1 MLQWLRQYRRAA
13 LPGDISAGIVV
24 AMMMIPQ
31 GMAYALVAGLPP
43 VVGIYASIFPPLL
56 YALFGTSSTQSVG
69 PMAIISL
76 MTASTL
82 APLAAPGSALYGVLA
97 AQLALL
103 SGVVLLVC
111 GLLRIGFLAN
121 FFSRPVMSGFTIGS
135 ALVIAW
141 GQLRPLVGGAPSAPH
156 LPSALLGLGSLALLV
171 AARQYLAPLLRALRV
186 KPVAA
191 DIGAKLAPMFVVLGA
206 TALVPLLGLAG
217 RGVAITGAVP
227 SGLPGLNLA
236 TSANHWQALLQ
247 PALLIG
253 FMVFLISMSGAQ
265 ALALKRGGEKLASN
279 SELVG
284 LGAANIGSALS
295 GGFPVTGSI
304 SRSAVNFAAG
314 ANTQLASIITAGLLA
329 LALVAPT
336 GWLALLPLPTLA
348 ATIIVAVLGML
359 DLSTLRTAWRYDRA
373 DAAALLATAGGVLGL
388 GVEAGV
394 VVGVALSMGALIW
407 RASRPHIAV
416 LGRIHGTEHFRNI
429 DRYSAETTPGLLMMR
444 VDAGLFFGNV
454 EAVNERIDEE
464 LLDHAGTRHL
474 VLVLSAVNAI
484 DTSALFGLGELN
496 ASLRQRG
503 VVLHLAEVKGPVM
516 DRLKDSDLLQALSGQ
531 VFLSAAMAWDRLAG
545 SAAAGTPAARTPAA
559 GSPAAGSPAAG
570 TPVAGGSPEQA
581 V

>member
-1 MLQWLRQYRRAA
+1 MFSWLRNYRRAL

-43 VVGIYASIFPPLL
+43 VAGIYASIVPPVL

-97 AQLALL
+97 AQLAFL
-103 SGVVLLVC
+103 SGAVLLAC

-135 ALVIAW
+135 AILIAW
-141 GQLRPLVGGAPSAPH
+141 GQLRVLLGAAPPELHGPSA
-156 LPSALLGLGSLALLV
+156 ALGLGALALLV
-171 AARQYLAPLLRALRV
+171 WSRHFMAGALRRLGM
-186 KPVAA
+186 PPAAA
-191 DIGAKLAPMFVVLGA
+191 DIGGKLAPMLVVVGA
-206 TALVPLLGLAG
+206 TALVAVLHLDA
-217 RGVAITGAVP
+217 RGVATTGSVP
-227 SGLPGLNLA
+227 VGLPGLNLA
-236 TSANHWQALLQ
+236 TSSAHWQALLQ

-265 ALALKRGGEKLASN
+265 TLALKRGEKLGSN
-279 SELVG
+279 RELLG
-284 LGAANIGSALS
+284 LGAANLGSALS

-304 SRSAVNFAAG
+304 SRSAVNFSAG
-314 ANTQLASIITAGLLA
+314 ANTQLASLITAGLLA

-336 GWLALLPLPTLA
+336 GWLALLPLPVLA

-359 DLSTLRTAWRYDRA
+359 DLSTLRAAWRYDRA
-373 DAAALLATAGGVLGL
+373 DAAALLATAAGVLVL

-416 LGRIHGTEHFRNI
+416 LGRIPGSEHFRNVE
-429 DRYSAETTPGLLMMR
+429 RYSTETAPGLLMLR

-454 EAVNERIDEE
+454 EAVNERIEDE
-464 LLDHAGTRHL
+464 LAAHPDTRHL

-484 DTSALFGLGELN
+484 DTSALFGLAELN
-496 ASLRQRG
+496 TSLRQRG
-503 VVLHLAEVKGPVM
+503 VLLHLAEVKGPVM
-516 DRLKDSDLLQALSGQ
+516 DRLKHSTLLQALNGRL
-531 VFLSAAMAWDRLAG
+531 FLSAAVAWDELAPG
-545 SAAAGTPAARTPAA
+545 QPGPT
-559 GSPAAGSPAAG
+559 
-570 TPVAGGSPEQA
+570 
-581 V
+581 

>member
-82 APLAAPGSALYGVLA
+82 APLAAVGSTLYGVLA
-97 AQLALL
+97 AQLALM
-103 SGVVLLVC
+103 SGLVLLAC

-141 GQLRPLVGGAPSAPH
+141 GQVRSLIGGAPDSPH
-156 LPSALLGLGSLALLV
+156 WPSALLGLGSLALLV
-171 AARQYLAPLLRALRV
+171 AAREYGAQLLRALRIR
-186 KPVAA
+186 PVAA
-191 DIGAKLAPMFVVLGA
+191 DIGAKLAPMLVVLGA
-206 TALVPLLGLAG
+206 TALVPWLDLAG
-217 RGVAITGAVP
+217 QGVAITGAVP
-227 SGLPGLNLA
+227 AGLPGLNIS
-236 TSANHWQALLQ
+236 TSGRHWQALLQ

-265 ALALKRGGEKLASN
+265 ALALKRGGEKLTSN
-279 SELVG
+279 RELVG

-373 DAAALLATAGGVLGL
+373 DAAALLATAGGVLVL

-429 DRYSAETTPGLLMMR
+429 DRYSAETTPGLLMLR

-454 EAVNERIDEE
+454 EAVNGRIDEE
-464 LLDHAGTRHL
+464 LLDHPGTQHL

-484 DTSALFGLGELN
+484 DTSALFGLVELN
-496 ASLRQRG
+496 ASLRRRG
-503 VVLHLAEVKGPVM
+503 VLLHLAEVKGPVM
-516 DRLKDSDLLQALSGQ
+516 DRLRDSELLGALSGQ

-545 SAAAGTPAARTPAA
+545 SAAAGTPR
-559 GSPAAGSPAAG
+559 S
-570 TPVAGGSPEQA
+570 
-581 V
+581 

>member
-1 MLQWLRQYRRAA
+1 MLPWLQHYRRSM

-43 VVGIYASIFPPLL
+43 VAGIYSSIVPPLL

-76 MTASTL
+76 MTASSL
-82 APLAAPGSALYGVLA
+82 APLAAPGTALYGVLA

-103 SGVVLLVC
+103 SGIVLLAC

-135 ALVIAW
+135 ALLIAW
-141 GQLRPLVGGAPSAPH
+141 GQLRPLLGAMPPAVHWPSA
-156 LPSALLGLGSLALLV
+156 ALGLGALAILV
-171 AARQYLAPLLRALRV
+171 WARHYMAGTLRRTGLS
-186 KPVAA
+186 PVAA
-191 DIGAKLAPMFVVLGA
+191 DIGAKLAPMLVVIGA
-206 TALVPLLGLAG
+206 TALVPLLGLEAL
-217 RGVAITGAVP
+217 GVATTGSVP
-227 SGLPGLNLA
+227 AGLPGLNLA
-236 TSANHWQALLQ
+236 TSSGHWQPLLQ

-253 FMVFLISMSGAQ
+253 FMIFLISMSGAQ
-265 ALALKRGGEKLASN
+265 TLALKRGEKLGSN
-279 SELVG
+279 QELAG

-314 ANTQLASIITAGLLA
+314 ANTQLASIITAALLA

-336 GWLALLPLPTLA
+336 GWLALLPLPVLA

-359 DLSTLRTAWRYDRA
+359 DLSTLSTSWRYDRA
-373 DAAALLATAGGVLGL
+373 DAAALLATGAGVLAL

-416 LGRIHGTEHFRNI
+416 LGRIAGTEHFRNV
-429 DRYSAETTPGLLMMR
+429 DRYSAETAPGLLMLR

-454 EAVNERIDEE
+454 EAVNERIEDE
-464 LLDHAGTRHL
+464 LAARPDTRHL

-484 DTSALFGLGELN
+484 DTSAMYGLGELN
-496 ASLRQRG
+496 TSLRQRG
-503 VVLHLAEVKGPVM
+503 VLLHLAEVKGPVM
-516 DRLKDSDLLQALSGQ
+516 DRLKHSTLLQALGGRL
-531 VFLSAAMAWDRLAG
+531 FLSAAMAWDELAPG
-545 SAAAGTPAARTPAA
+545 PAPTA
-559 GSPAAGSPAAG
+559 
-570 TPVAGGSPEQA
+570 
-581 V
+581 

>member
-1 MLQWLRQYRRAA
+1 MLSWLRHYRRAM

-43 VVGIYASIFPPLL
+43 VVGIYASILPPLL

-76 MTASTL
+76 MTASSL

-97 AQLALL
+97 AQLAVL
-103 SGVVLLVC
+103 SGVVLLAC

-135 ALVIAW
+135 AILISW
-141 GQLRPLVGGAPSAPH
+141 GQLPVLLGGKLPDIH
-156 LPSALLGLGSLALLV
+156 LPSALFGLGALAILV
-171 AARQYLAPLLRALRV
+171 WARQFMAGTLRRLRLP
-186 KPVAA
+186 PVAA
-191 DIGAKLAPMFVVLGA
+191 DVGAKLAPMAVVLGSL
-206 TALVPLLGLAG
+206 ALVAALGLDAQ
-217 RGVAITGAVP
+217 GVATTGAV
-227 SGLPGLNLA
+227 SGGLPGLNLA
-236 TSANHWQALLQ
+236 TSSAHWQALLQ

-253 FMVFLISMSGAQ
+253 FMIFLISMSGAQ
-265 ALALKRGGEKLASN
+265 TLALKRGEKLASN
-279 SELVG
+279 AELVG

-314 ANTQLASIITAGLLA
+314 ANSQLASVITAVLLGV
-329 LALVAPT
+329 ALVAPN
-336 GWLALLPLPTLA
+336 GWLALLPLPVLA

-359 DLSTLRTAWRYDRA
+359 DLSLLRTAWHYDRA
-373 DAAALLATAGGVLGL
+373 DAAALVATAAGVLGL

-416 LGRIHGTEHFRNI
+416 LGRIAGTEHFRNI
-429 DRYSAETTPGLLMMR
+429 DRYSAATAPGLLMLR

-454 EAVNERIDEE
+454 EAVNERIEDE
-464 LLDHAGTRHL
+464 LAAHPATRHL

-484 DTSALFGLGELN
+484 DTSALFGLRELN

-503 VVLHLAEVKGPVM
+503 VLLHLAEVKGPVM
-516 DRLKDSDLLQALSGQ
+516 DRLKQSDLLQNLSGRLY
-531 VFLSAAMAWDRLAG
+531 LSAAMAWDDL
-545 SAAAGTPAARTPAA
+545 
-559 GSPAAGSPAAG
+559 
-570 TPVAGGSPEQA
+570 VQ
-581 V
+581 

>member
-1 MLQWLRQYRRAA
+1 MLQWLREYRRAA

-69 PMAIISL
+69 PMAIVSL

-82 APLAAPGSALYGVLA
+82 APLATPGTGLYGVLA
-97 AQLALL
+97 AQLALM
-103 SGVVLLVC
+103 SGLVLLAC

-135 ALVIAW
+135 AIVIAW
-141 GQLRPLVGGAPSAPH
+141 GQLRTLIGGPIALDASPHWPSI
-156 LPSALLGLGSLALLV
+156 ALGCGSLALLV
-171 AARQYLAPLLRALRV
+171 MAREWLAPLLRRLRV
-186 KPVAA
+186 KPVVA
-191 DIGAKLAPMFVVLGA
+191 DIAGKLAPMFVVLGA
-206 TALVPLLGLAG
+206 TALVPWLELDRL
-217 RGVAITGAVP
+217 GVATTGAVP
-227 SGLPGLNLA
+227 AGLPGLNLA
-236 TSANHWQALLQ
+236 TSSGHWQVLLQ
-247 PALLIG
+247 PALLTG

-279 SELVG
+279 RELVG
-284 LGAANIGSALS
+284 LGAANVGSALS

-314 ANTQLASIITAGLLA
+314 ANTQLASVITAGLLA

-359 DLSTLRTAWRYDRA
+359 DWSTLRTAWRYDRA
-373 DAAALLATAGGVLGL
+373 DALALLATAGGVLAL

-394 VVGVALSMGALIW
+394 LVGVALSMGSLIW

-416 LGRIHGTEHFRNI
+416 LGRIHGTEHFRNV
-429 DRYSAETTPGLLMMR
+429 DRYSAETTPGLLMLR

-454 EAVNERIDEE
+454 DAVNERIDEE
-464 LLDHAGTRHL
+464 LVQHAATAHL

-484 DTSALFGLGELN
+484 DTSALFGLAELN
-496 ASLRQRG
+496 ASLGQRG
-503 VVLHLAEVKGPVM
+503 VTLHLAEVKGPVM
-516 DRLKDSDLLQALSGQ
+516 DRLRDSDLLGQLSGQ
-531 VFLSAAMAWDRLAG
+531 VFLSAANAWDRLAG
-545 SAAAGTPAARTPAA
+545 SSAAGRPAPA
-559 GSPAAGSPAAG
+559 
-570 TPVAGGSPEQA
+570 
-581 V
+581 

>member
-1 MLQWLRQYRRAA
+1 MLQWLQQYRRAM

-43 VVGIYASIFPPLL
+43 VAGIYASIVPPVL

-69 PMAIISL
+69 PMAIVSL
-76 MTASTL
+76 MTASSL

-97 AQLALL
+97 AQLAFL
-103 SGVVLLVC
+103 SGAVLLAC

-135 ALVIAW
+135 AIVIAW
-141 GQLRPLVGGAPSAPH
+141 GQVRPLLGIGRDFMAPH
-156 LPSALLGLGSLALLV
+156 GASAALGLASLLLLF
-171 AARQYLAPLLRALRV
+171 AARAWLAPLLRRLGL
-186 KPVAA
+186 PPTAA
-191 DIGAKLAPMFVVLGA
+191 DIGAKLAPMAVVVGA
-206 TALVPLLGLAG
+206 TLAVAAWGLD
-217 RGVAITGAVP
+217 RFGVATTGAVP
-227 SGLPGLNLA
+227 AGLPGLNLA
-236 TSANHWQALLQ
+236 TSGAHWEQLLK

-265 ALALKRGGEKLASN
+265 ALALKRPEKLGSN
-279 SELVG
+279 RELIG

-314 ANTQLASIITAGLLA
+314 ANSQLASLVTAGLLA

-373 DAAALLATAGGVLGL
+373 DAAALLATAGGVLVF

-394 VVGVALSMGALIW
+394 VIGVALSIGALIW

-416 LGRIHGTEHFRNI
+416 LGRIPGSEHFRNV
-429 DRYSAETTPGLLMMR
+429 DRFSTDTAPGLLMLR
-444 VDAGLFFGNV
+444 IDAGLFFGNV
-454 EAVNERIDEE
+454 EAVTERIEEE
-464 LLDHAGTRHL
+464 LAARPGTRHL

-484 DTSALFGLGELN
+484 DTTALFGLAELN
-496 ASLRQRG
+496 TSLHQRG
-503 VVLHLAEVKGPVM
+503 VLLHLAEVKGPVM
-516 DRLKDSDLLQALSGQ
+516 DRLKQSELLEALHGE
-531 VFLSAAMAWDRLAG
+531 VFLSAATAWQRLA
-545 SAAAGTPAARTPAA
+545 
-559 GSPAAGSPAAG
+559 
-570 TPVAGGSPEQA
+570 
-581 V
+581 

>member
-1 MLQWLRQYRRAA
+1 MLQWLQHYRRAM

-43 VVGIYASIFPPLL
+43 VAGIYASIVPPVL

-76 MTASTL
+76 MTASSL

-103 SGVVLLVC
+103 AGVVLLAC

-135 ALVIAW
+135 AIVIAW
-141 GQLRPLVGGAPSAPH
+141 GQVRPLLGGAPLEVHA
-156 LPSALLGLGSLALLV
+156 PSAALGLGSLLLLF
-171 AARQYLAPLLRALRV
+171 AARAWLAPLLRRLGL
-186 KPVAA
+186 PGTAA
-191 DIGAKLAPMFVVLGA
+191 DIGAKLAPMAVVVGA
-206 TALVPLLGLAG
+206 TIAVAAFGLD
-217 RGVAITGAVP
+217 RMGVATTGAVP
-227 SGLPGLNLA
+227 AGLPGLNLA
-236 TSANHWQALLQ
+236 TSGAHWEQLLK

-265 ALALKRGGEKLASN
+265 ALALKRPEKLGSN
-279 SELVG
+279 RELIG
-284 LGAANIGSALS
+284 LGAANLGSALS

-314 ANTQLASIITAGLLA
+314 ANTQLASLITAGLLA

-373 DAAALLATAGGVLGL
+373 DAAALLATAGGVLVF

-394 VVGVALSMGALIW
+394 VIGVALSMGALIW

-416 LGRIHGTEHFRNI
+416 LGRIPGSEHFRNV
-429 DRYSAETTPGLLMMR
+429 DRFSTDTAPGLLMLR
-444 VDAGLFFGNV
+444 IDAGLFFGNV
-454 EAVNERIDEE
+454 EAVNERVEEE
-464 LLDHAGTRHL
+464 LAARPGTRHL

-484 DTSALFGLGELN
+484 DTTALFGLAELN
-496 ASLRQRG
+496 TSLLQRG
-503 VVLHLAEVKGPVM
+503 VLLHLAEVKGPVM
-516 DRLKDSDLLQALSGQ
+516 DRLKQSELLGALNGE
-531 VFLSAAMAWDRLAG
+531 VFLSAATAWQKLA
-545 SAAAGTPAARTPAA
+545 A
-559 GSPAAGSPAAG
+559 
-570 TPVAGGSPEQA
+570 
-581 V
+581 

>member
-1 MLQWLRQYRRAA
+1 MLQWLREYRRAA

-69 PMAIISL
+69 PMAIVSL
-76 MTASTL
+76 MTASAL
-82 APLAAPGSALYGVLA
+82 APLATPGTGLYGVLA
-97 AQLALL
+97 AQLALM
-103 SGVVLLVC
+103 SGLVLLAC

-135 ALVIAW
+135 AIVIAW
-141 GQLRPLVGGAPSAPH
+141 GQMPTLVGFRLGPDAARHVAAHWPMVWPSIA
-156 LPSALLGLGSLALLV
+156 LGLGSVALLV
-171 AARQYLAPLLRALRV
+171 AARNWLAPMLRWLRL

-206 TALVPLLGLAG
+206 TALVPLLGLE
-217 RGVAITGAVP
+217 RLGVATTGAVP
-227 SGLPGLNLA
+227 AGLPGLNLA
-236 TSANHWQALLQ
+236 TSSSHWQALLQ

-279 SELVG
+279 RELVG
-284 LGAANIGSALS
+284 LGAANVGSALS

-314 ANTQLASIITAGLLA
+314 ANTQLASMITAGLLA

-359 DLSTLRTAWRYDRA
+359 DWSTLRTAWRYDRA
-373 DAAALLATAGGVLGL
+373 DALALLATAGGVLVL

-394 VVGVALSMGALIW
+394 LVGVALSMGALIW

-416 LGRIHGTEHFRNI
+416 LGRIHGTEHFRNV
-429 DRYSAETTPGLLMMR
+429 DRYSAETTPGLLMLR

-464 LLDHAGTRHL
+464 LALHAGTRHL

-484 DTSALFGLGELN
+484 DTSALFGMQELN
-496 ASLRQRG
+496 TSLRQRE
-503 VVLHLAEVKGPVM
+503 VILHLAEVKGPVM
-516 DRLKDSDLLQALSGQ
+516 DRLRDSDLLGQLNGQ
-531 VFLSAAMAWDRLAG
+531 VFLSAANAWDRLAG
-545 SAAAGTPAARTPAA
+545 SSAAGRPLPAA
-559 GSPAAGSPAAG
+559 
-570 TPVAGGSPEQA
+570 
-581 V
+581 